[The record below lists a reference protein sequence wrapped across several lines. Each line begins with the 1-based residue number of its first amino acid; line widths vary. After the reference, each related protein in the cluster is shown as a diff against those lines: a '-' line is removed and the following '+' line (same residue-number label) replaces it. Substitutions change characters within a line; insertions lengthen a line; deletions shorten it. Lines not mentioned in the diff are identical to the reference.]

1 MNHLHW
7 QSESGQRLIQ
17 MMPRKRVGKPADLDA
32 ALMMLCSNESSFVN
46 GAVLAA
52 DDGFGL

>member
-1 MNHLHW
+1 M
-7 QSESGQRLIQ
+7 Q
-17 MMPRKRVGKPADLDA
+17 MMPRKRVGKPTDLDA
-32 ALMMLCSNESSFVN
+32 ALMMLCSNESGFIN